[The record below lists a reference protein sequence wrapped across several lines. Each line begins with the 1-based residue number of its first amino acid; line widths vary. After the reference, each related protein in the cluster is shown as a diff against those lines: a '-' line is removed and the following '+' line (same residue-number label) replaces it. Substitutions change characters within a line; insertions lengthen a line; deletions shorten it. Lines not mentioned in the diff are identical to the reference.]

1 MKLNLLYIFIYY
13 IYKNMEE
20 LINFLNKNIIEMST
34 VLLVTYIIL
43 YILKVDLLLIVTII
57 LFGIYFY
64 YKYTKRE
71 NEKDIIIKN
80 SHNVE
85 KYQNKLPSVI
95 EKHDK
100 IVDFLFFI
108 SDFKQY
114 NEQVYEDL
122 LINLNDFLTLIDDYK
137 IIHINQ
143 HKLME
148 DVLFD
153 TKENILNGLS
163 SFIYSFNN
171 SPVLRN
177 KLDTA
182 ISKLNNIL
190 LNYLINLNIA
200 IDHIKPAN
208 TINNYL

>member
-1 MKLNLLYIFIYY
+1 
-13 IYKNMEE
+13 MEE

>member
-1 MKLNLLYIFIYY
+1 
-13 IYKNMEE
+13 MEE
-20 LINFLNKNIIEMST
+20 LISFLNKNIIEMST

-43 YILKVDLLLIVTII
+43 YILKVDLLLIVTFI

-71 NEKDIIIKN
+71 NEKDTIIKN

-85 KYQNKLPSVI
+85 KYKNELPSVI

-114 NEQVYEDL
+114 NEKVYADL

-137 IIHINQ
+137 IIHPNQ
-143 HKLME
+143 QKLME

-153 TKENILNGLS
+153 TKLKILNGLS

-171 SPVLRN
+171 SPILRN
-177 KLDTA
+177 KLN
-182 ISKLNNIL
+182 SSVQKLNSIL
-190 LNYLINLNIA
+190 LNYLIDLNIA
-200 IDHIKPAN
+200 IDHIQPAN
-208 TINNYL
+208 SYL

>member
-1 MKLNLLYIFIYY
+1 MKLNLLYNFIYY

-20 LINFLNKNIIEMST
+20 LISFLNKNIIEMST
-34 VLLVTYIIL
+34 VLVVTYIIL
-43 YILKVDLLLIVTII
+43 YIIKVDLLLIVTII

-71 NEKDIIIKN
+71 KEKETIIKN
-80 SHNVE
+80 SKNVE
-85 KYQNKLPSVI
+85 KYKNELPSLI

-114 NEQVYEDL
+114 NEKVYASL
-122 LINLNDFLTLIDDYK
+122 LVNLNDFLTLIDDYK
-137 IIHINQ
+137 IIHPNQ
-143 HKLME
+143 QKLME

-153 TKENILNGLS
+153 TKKSILSGLS

-171 SPVLRN
+171 SPILRN

-200 IDHIKPAN
+200 IDHIEPAN
-208 TINNYL
+208 A